1 MAKEKLKIERAISS
15 GGIIYK
21 KQKDEIK
28 VALCARGEGK
38 IWCLPKGLV
47 NKNEK
52 SEEAAKRE
60 VKEETGLIGKLIDKI
75 GDIDY
80 WFIWKGTKIHKVVHF
95 YLFKYLS
102 GSTADHDFEVDNVKW
117 FEIDNATK
125 LLTYKNEV
133 EIMTKAKR
141 MISKL

>member
-1 MAKEKLKIERAISS
+1 MTKEKWKIKRATSS

-21 KQKDEIK
+21 KQKHEIK
-28 VALCARGEGK
+28 VALCARGKGK
-38 IWCLPKGLV
+38 IWCLPKGLI

-60 VKEETGLIGKLIDKI
+60 VKEETGLAGKLIDKI

-80 WFIWKGTKIHKVVHF
+80 WFIFKGTKIHKVVHF

-117 FEIDNATK
+117 LSINEAIK
-125 LLTYKNEV
+125 RLTYKNEA
-133 EIMTKAKR
+133 EIMKKAKR
-141 MISKL
+141 MISKS